1 MLVINENTK
10 LTVTDFKK
18 TTFMLNGQETD
29 AVELSFKETDSIVQS
44 IIASQFNKD
53 VNSRASLIM
62 ADEVIDMGDYIF
74 VQNITTYLK
83 NSKSYIYVFAKDN
96 TSDVK
101 LKELEDEN
109 KKIKA
114 NIDYLA
120 LMQGVDLNE

>member
-18 TTFMLNGQETD
+18 TSFMLNGQETD
-29 AVELSFKETDSIVQS
+29 AVELSFKETDAIVQS

-53 VNSRASLIM
+53 VNNRASLIM

-101 LKELEDEN
+101 LKALEEEN

>member
-10 LTVTDFKK
+10 LTVIYFKK

>member
-1 MLVINENTK
+1 LLVINENTK

-29 AVELSFKETDSIVQS
+29 AVELSFKETDAIVQS

-53 VNSRASLIM
+53 VNNRASLIM

-101 LKELEDEN
+101 LKALEEEN

>member
-29 AVELSFKETDSIVQS
+29 AVELSFKETDAIVQS

>member
-29 AVELSFKETDSIVQS
+29 AVELSFKETDAIVQS

-53 VNSRASLIM
+53 VNNRASLIM

-101 LKELEDEN
+101 LKALEEEN

>member
-10 LTVTDFKK
+10 LTVIYFKK

-29 AVELSFKETDSIVQS
+29 AVELSFKETDAIVQS